1 MRVSDVSWTE
11 RYRPDSLDDVIGQEE
26 ITGYLKDNLDDSTLQ
41 NLLFSGPAGTGK
53 TAVAKAFAKD
63 KYGDDYKQN
72 FRELN
77 ASDDRGIDIVRNE
90 IKSFAKQQPTPG
102 HDFKLIFL
110 DESDALTKDAQSA
123 LRRVMEDYADRTR
136 FILSCN
142 YPNKLIDPIQSR
154 CYSHSFSR
162 LDDEAMEGLMVD
174 ILDEEEIEYELTT
187 VASIVEMANGDAR
200 DAINTMQGSVS
211 DSELNEPSQNLTV
224 IDDSK
229 LREIVDL
236 AMAGDTDEA
245 HGMMLDIVKEGYDT
259 TTISRSFL
267 RVLRNHDEIPEDARE
282 QGLAFLGDA
291 EFRVNEGSTPH
302 VQWNSFL
309 SRLIVARHR
318 SVY

>member
-1 MRVSDVSWTE
+1 MRVSDLSWTE
-11 RYRPDSLDDVIGQEE
+11 KYRPESLDDVIGQDE
-26 ITGYLKDNLDDSTLQ
+26 IVQYLQDNLEDPSLQ

-53 TAVAKAFAKD
+53 TAVATAFAKD
-63 KYGDDYKQN
+63 KFGEDWKKN

-154 CYSHSFSR
+154 CYSYSFSP
-162 LDDEAMEGLMVD
+162 LDDEDLERLLKNILEGEDV
-174 ILDEEEIEYELTT
+174 EYEDSEVET
-187 VASIVEMANGDAR
+187 IVDMANGDAR
-200 DAINTMQGSVS
+200 DAINTLQGSVS
-211 DSELNEPSQNLTV
+211 DGVLNEPAQNLSV
-224 IDDSK
+224 IDDS
-229 LREIVDL
+229 RVRQIVDL
-236 AMAGDTDEA
+236 AMGGDTDEA
-245 HGMMLDIVKEGYDT
+245 HNKMLQVIKEGYDT
-259 TTISRSFL
+259 TTISKSFL
-267 RVLRNHDEIPEDARE
+267 RVLRNHDDVPEDARE

-291 EFRVNEGSTPH
+291 EWRVNNGSNPH

-309 SRLIVARHR
+309 ARLVVARHR